1 MTSNKNEVR
10 ELRRDKSGCAIT
22 TFIDN
27 CYSEELVIDRVY
39 VYSLKAN
46 DATSMINITFMKL
59 KDSQLGRVCKK
70 FARNASPIVHKIA
83 NALDC
88 DARDLPLLFNG
99 KMILLTK
106 EKADVI
112 NLKSNEVERTY
123 IFDL

>member
-1 MTSNKNEVR
+1 MTSSKNEVR
-10 ELRRDKSGCAIT
+10 ELSRDKSGRAIT

-70 FARNASPIVHKIA
+70 FARNASPIVHKVA
-83 NALDC
+83 AALGC

>member
-1 MTSNKNEVR
+1 MASEVK

-22 TFIDN
+22 AFIDN
-27 CYSEELVIDRVY
+27 CYSEDLVIDRIY

-70 FARNASPIVHKIA
+70 FARNASPIVHKVA
-83 NALDC
+83 DALDC
-88 DARDLPLLFNG
+88 DTRDLPLLFNG
-99 KMILLTK
+99 KMILLSS
-106 EKADVI
+106 EKADII